1 MYFDSLRSDRSF
13 GRGDILV
20 FPASRSPSVMSSPFI
35 PWLHRFSKFV
45 AAWTFFVVLAGGM
58 VTSTDSGLAV
68 PDWPT
73 SYGYFMF
80 SFPLSKMVGGIFYEH
95 GHRLIAS
102 VVGFLTI
109 VLAVWLRWKDARPW
123 VHRLGFL
130 ALLMVI
136 LQGILGGITVIYFLP
151 TLVSVAH
158 AGLAQLFFCL
168 VVSLAL
174 FTSAGWL
181 RGYAPDGLIHKGVDD
196 CLLRRLAIST
206 TVTIYLQ
213 ILVGAAMRHTGAGL
227 AIPDFPLI
235 FGGFLPPMWD
245 LGIVIH
251 FAHRVGAVIVI
262 VMIFA
267 LTGHVWYHHRKC
279 QELIRPAVLL
289 GVLVILQAILG
300 GFIIWTQRAVP
311 INSAHVAVGALVF
324 ATALVLML
332 RVHRGLFSDRSFV
345 TDSRGLDT
353 KTAIKVSV

>member
-1 MYFDSLRSDRSF
+1 M
-13 GRGDILV
+13 
-20 FPASRSPSVMSSPFI
+20 MSSLFM
-35 PWLHRFSKFV
+35 PWLHRFTRFV
-45 AAWTFFVVLAGGM
+45 AASTFLVVLAGGM
-58 VTSTDSGLAV
+58 VTSTNSGLAV

-102 VVGFLTI
+102 AVGFLTI
-109 VLAVWLRWKDARPW
+109 VLAVWLRWKDSRRW
-123 VHRLGFL
+123 VQRLGFL

-151 TLVSVAH
+151 TPISVGH
-158 AGLAQLFFCL
+158 AGLAQIFFCL

-196 CLLRRLAIST
+196 CLLRQLAICT
-206 TVTIYLQ
+206 TATIYLQ
-213 ILVGAAMRHTGAGL
+213 ILVGAAMRHTEAGL

-245 LGIVIH
+245 LGITIH
-251 FAHRVGAVIVI
+251 FTHRVGAGIVTL
-262 VMIFA
+262 MIFA
-267 LTGHVWYHHRKC
+267 LIGHVWYHHRKC

-289 GVLVILQAILG
+289 GVLVILQVILG
-300 GFIIWTQRAVP
+300 GLIIWTQRAVP
-311 INSAHVAVGALVF
+311 VNSAHVAVGALVF
-324 ATALVLML
+324 STSLVLTL
-332 RVHRGLFSDRSFV
+332 RVHRGLFSDTSFV
-345 TDSRGLDT
+345 KGSRGLDT
-353 KTAIKVSV
+353 KTAVKVSV